1 MTRLRRI
8 LFKLTWTVEE
18 GPEKVYRYEVST
30 RKWAAYTYIFLLS
43 PLILLM
49 FIFEQ
54 IQNKFEKTIEV
65 QARVIET
72 TADDKTARKI
82 IFEKLLEND

>member
-1 MTRLRRI
+1 MNRLRRI
-8 LFKLTWTVEE
+8 LFKLTWTVED
-18 GPEKVYRYEVST
+18 GPEKLYRYQVST

-43 PLILLM
+43 PLVLLM

-54 IQNKFEKTIEV
+54 IQNKFEKTIEL

-72 TADDKTARKI
+72 TADDRKSREI
-82 IFEKLLEND
+82 IFKRLLEND